1 MNGTPQLRSAFPQS
15 PQTLGRDGRRQTA
28 SPAVATPQNVNVT
41 NASRPAQPGAD
52 GPLIPIDVIDAPS
65 QRFYVA
71 ALYIALGA
79 WRMYDSMG
87 AADELDSTWLFLK
100 WNFID
105 GVFLFGIQALRVPW
119 LEWTFPTFLAIFLL
133 HAAAN
138 VFLMFRIPIPL
149 GAWGGILWK
158 VFYDRELSISERSVK
173 PGDIIHN
180 ASLILGKQI
189 IHILPEGSAVLNP
202 DGRPLCL
209 NSQQTTVALPMRINQ
224 TSPILLEILR
234 YDLSTGHNETISI
247 SHKQLKSMK
256 KQAGESAADGHIDLY
271 FPIKKTGIYR
281 LARVLDESN
290 LEVQIKASDM
300 LVPACP
306 RAVPKNTFVDKCKG
320 DLSDIN
326 LEVEGVAPLKVK
338 YSRRI
343 NGFDGGFSFQNVHA
357 EGSLVPITSRKPS
370 GILIDPKQPDTPFWA
385 HTVNLRIALNETLD
399 ASGEWV
405 YTIEEVHD
413 AQGNVANYSSYL
425 DDTDRASLKGVLQWH
440 QFSVHERPRL
450 SMIGCNAQKFL
461 QTAKGET
468 AELPLHFHSTG
479 RDYSDDAPFQVTYS
493 YSNREETDSQSD
505 VSKIRQISLK
515 TAESRPKIKE
525 PGWYT
530 LESASSR
537 FCRGEI
543 LEPSSCLLH
552 NPPEPELSL
561 RQEKLFDKCANNS
574 VGLLVDLDMIG
585 SPPFRLRYSIESDKG
600 TKTFSEVISGLR
612 GQLDFT
618 PTEAGRYRYRFLDI
632 ADSVYGPQPLKDKVQ
647 VLEQDVKPQASAHL
661 IGTHKPQRTC
671 FGESATVGVSF
682 IGEAPWI
689 LQYEVVH
696 NGKKTKH
703 EIESH
708 ESLATIVTEPLYS
721 GGEHIISLTGVTD
734 RLNCKRALKDSTV
747 VHVRPKKP
755 QASFGFI
762 EEKRTTQ
769 ALEGKTVSLPLR
781 LSGQAP
787 WIVKYR
793 NLDVNPGRI
802 FEKKLWDENGAIPV
816 SQNGVY
822 ELIEVFDATCPGNIE
837 ESASTFEIKWIPRPA
852 VYVPGRTG
860 VGENVSKRSVC
871 QGDDD
876 ILELKLEGKAPFN
889 VKYEHHERA
898 GVKVRNLKSTSN
910 VASLELDTSKS
921 GNHVYKFIGISDAL
935 YDADPKEQNQ
945 ISISQTVNALPSARF
960 ESPGHIYAFCKED
973 SDGDELIPIVLEGQP
988 PFYLDISIKHH
999 SSAKPEVVPVG
1010 PIHSHKHKLPIPRR
1024 HLELGQHVVSIH
1036 RVGDSLGCQRIFE
1049 KDLSSVRV
1057 VVSDVPTIIPLE
1069 SQTDYC
1075 VGERL
1080 SFSLS
1085 GHAPFDVFYT
1095 FEGVKR
1101 KASSHTTTFRRIAEK
1116 PGVFT
1121 ITAVSDGASGRCQAH
1136 KNITKVIHEMP
1147 SVRISR
1153 GRESIVDIHEGG
1165 EAEINFEFGGTPPF
1179 EFTYTRSS
1187 NARKGK
1193 PAEILDIKHDISYE
1207 YKKTIKTSD
1216 EGTYE
1221 VVAIK
1226 DKYCSFSTQKAS
1238 AKIAKQTKKSITN

>member
-1 MNGTPQLRSAFPQS
+1 MNGTPRLRSAFPQS
-15 PQTLGRDGRRQTA
+15 PQTLGRDRRRQTE
-28 SPAVATPQNVNVT
+28 SPAIKRPQNVSVT
-41 NASRPAQPGAD
+41 TGPRPAQPGQ
-52 GPLIPIDVIDAPS
+52 GPLIPTDVIDAPS

-79 WRMYDSMG
+79 WRIYDSMG
-87 AADELDSTWLFLK
+87 AANELDSTWLFLK

-105 GVFLFGIQALRVPW
+105 GVFLFGIQTLRVPW
-119 LEWTFPTFLAIFLL
+119 LEWTFPTFLTIFLL
-133 HAAAN
+133 HAATN
-138 VFLMFRIPIPL
+138 VFLMFRIPLPL
-149 GAWGGILWK
+149 GAWGGILYK
-158 VFYDRELSISERSVK
+158 SFYDREMSISGGRVK
-173 PGDIIHN
+173 PGDILHN

-189 IHILPEGSAVLNP
+189 IHILPEGSAALNP
-202 DGRPLCL
+202 DGIPLCL
-209 NSQQTTVALPMRINQ
+209 NPQQTSVTLPIRVNQ
-224 TSPILLEILR
+224 STPILIDIIR
-234 YDLSTGHNETISI
+234 YDISTGQNETISI
-247 SHKQLKSMK
+247 SHKQLKQMK
-256 KQAGESAADGHIDLY
+256 KQAGEPAADGHLDLR

-281 LARVLDESN
+281 LARVLDESK
-290 LEVQIKASDM
+290 LEVQTRASDT
-300 LVPACP
+300 LIPVCP
-306 RAVPKNTFVDKCKG
+306 RAVPKNTFSDKCKG
-320 DLSDIN
+320 DLSDIT

-357 EGSLVPITSRKPS
+357 EGSLVPITGRKPA
-370 GILIDPKQPDTPFWA
+370 GILIDPKQPDPPSWA
-385 HTVNLRIALNETLD
+385 QTANLRIALNETLD
-399 ASGEWV
+399 AGGEWL

-425 DDTDRASLKGVLQWH
+425 DETDRASLKNVLQSQ
-440 QFSVHERPRL
+440 QFLVHERPRL
-450 SMIGCNAQKFL
+450 SMVGCNAQKFL

-468 AELPLHFHSTG
+468 TELPLHFHSSG
-479 RDYSDDAPFQVTYS
+479 RDYSDDAPFQLTYS
-493 YSNREETDSQSD
+493 YSPEEADGQTD
-505 VSKIRQISLK
+505 VAKILQVSLK
-515 TAESRPKIKE
+515 TSENRPKTKE
-525 PGWYT
+525 PGWYS
-530 LESASSR
+530 LESVSSR

-552 NPPEPELSL
+552 NPPEPDLSI
-561 RQEKLFDKCANNS
+561 RHEKLFDKCANSS

-585 SPPFRLRYSIESDKG
+585 SPPFRLRYVIESDKG
-600 TKTFSEVISGLR
+600 TETFSEVIKGLR

-618 PTEAGRYRYRFLDI
+618 PTQAGLYRYRFLDI
-632 ADSVYGPQPLKDKVQ
+632 ADSVYGPRPLKDKVQ

-661 IGTHKPQRTC
+661 LGTHKPQRTC

-682 IGEAPWI
+682 IGEAPWT

-696 NGKKTKH
+696 NGKKTKY
-703 EIESH
+703 EIESY
-708 ESLATIVTEPLYS
+708 ESVATIVTEPLYS

-734 RLNCKRALKDSTV
+734 RTGCKRALKDSAV

-755 QASFGFI
+755 QAAFGFI

-769 ALEGKTVSLPLR
+769 ALEGNTVLLPLR
-781 LSGQAP
+781 LSGQSP

-793 NLDVNPGRI
+793 NLDANAARL
-802 FEKKLWDENGAIPV
+802 FEKKIWDENGAIPV
-816 SQNGVY
+816 TQNGVY
-822 ELIEVFDATCPGNIE
+822 ELVEVFDSTCPGNIE
-837 ESASTFEIKWIPRPA
+837 QSASTFEIKWLPRPA
-852 VYVPGRTG
+852 LSVSGRTG

-871 QGDDD
+871 HGDDD

-889 VKYEHHERA
+889 VKYEHHRDH
-898 GVKVRNLKSTSN
+898 GSVKTRNLKSTSN
-910 VASLELDTSKS
+910 VASLELDTSKP
-921 GNHVYKFIGISDAL
+921 GNHVYKFTAISDAL
-935 YDADPKEQNQ
+935 YDADPKAQSPV
-945 ISISQTVNALPSARF
+945 SISQTVNALPSARF
-960 ESPGHIYAFCKED
+960 ETPGHIYAFCKED

-1036 RVGDSLGCQRIFE
+1036 RVGDSLGCQRTFE

-1057 VVSDVPTIIPLE
+1057 AVSDVPTIIPLE

-1101 KASSHTTTFRRIAEK
+1101 KASSQSTTFRRIAEK

-1153 GRESIVDIHEGG
+1153 GRESIIDIHEGG

-1238 AKIAKQTKKSITN
+1238 AKIAKQQTKKLITN